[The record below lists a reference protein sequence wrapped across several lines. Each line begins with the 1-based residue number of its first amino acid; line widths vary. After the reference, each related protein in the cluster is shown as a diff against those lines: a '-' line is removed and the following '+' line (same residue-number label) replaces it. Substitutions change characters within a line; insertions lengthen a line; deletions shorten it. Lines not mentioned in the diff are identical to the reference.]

1 MSETKKVW
9 KPTEEAKGKATQ
21 LRVFAALLWL
31 GAVGAQ
37 IGAIYFIKKAI
48 NAGEFAVN
56 AWVIG
61 FIVLD
66 LALAIFGSVL
76 WKKSNR
82 LNPPSEKN
90 GFLFFMQSQLGV
102 FVAVV
107 AFLPLIIFVLTN
119 KKIDGKSKAIL
130 GSIAGVAMVIAG
142 VSSADFNPPSVEK
155 YTEETNMVE
164 ALTNGNHVFWT
175 KSGGKY
181 HIYEDC
187 HAISDSPTLTGGT
200 VAEAHTAINNKDF
213 NLCLFC
219 KKRKMKE
226 EGLDE
231 TSLTE
236 KINEINEGVQNPE
249 KLSEPVEETEEAVK
263 DAA

>member
-1 MSETKKVW
+1 MAETKNVW

-21 LRVFAALLWL
+21 LRVFAGLLWL
-31 GAVGAQ
+31 GAIIAQ
-37 IGAIYFIKKAI
+37 IFAIRLIISAI
-48 NAGEFAVN
+48 NAGESPVN
-56 AWVIG
+56 VWVIVL
-61 FIVLD
+61 IVFD
-66 LALAIFGSVL
+66 LLLAIVGSVL

-107 AFLPLIIFVLTN
+107 AFLPLIIFILTN
-119 KKIDGKSKAIL
+119 KKIDKKNKAIL
-130 GSIAGVAMVIAG
+130 GSIAGVAMLIAG
-142 VSSADFNPPSVEK
+142 VSGADFNPPSVEK
-155 YTEETNMVE
+155 YTEETQMVE
-164 ALTNGNHVFWT
+164 ALTNNNHVFWT

-187 HAISDSPTLTGGT
+187 HAISYSPTLTGGT
-200 VAEAHTAINNKDF
+200 VAKAHAAINNKDF

-219 KKRKMKE
+219 KKKKMKE
-226 EGLDE
+226 GGLDE
-231 TSLTE
+231 ETLNE
-236 KINEINEGVQNPE
+236 KLKQINEGVQQNE
-249 KLSEPVEETEEAVK
+249 ASEPSSAESEQL

>member
-1 MSETKKVW
+1 MSENQKVW

-31 GAVGAQ
+31 GAVVAQ
-37 IGAIYFIKKAI
+37 IFAIRFIMQAV
-48 NAGEFAVN
+48 NSGESPIN

-61 FIVLD
+61 LIVVD
-66 LALAIFGSVL
+66 LILAIIGSVL

-107 AFLPLIIFVLTN
+107 AFLPLILFILTN

-142 VSSADFNPPSVEK
+142 VSGADFNPPSVEK

-164 ALTNGNHVFWT
+164 ALTNNNHVFWT

-181 HIYEDC
+181 HIFEDC

-226 EGLDE
+226 DGIDE
-231 TSLTE
+231 TSLNE
-236 KINEINEGVQNPE
+236 KIKQINEGVQNKEEPSTPE
-249 KLSEPVEETEEAVK
+249 PIQEEQK